1 MRFFLPR
8 KGAAKK
14 EDEVNILYVD
24 NGTLANARFEKGTS
38 YGVWHNMRV
47 GPKAA
52 SSFVEFQHLNET
64 NMSAKDALVLERR
77 LEEEARD
84 KYYETY
90 GQKFKTKHCFLELV
104 VNLKKH
110 HTLKDLEKVAKYVE
124 EKFGYRATLITLHR
138 DEGHYEY
145 DEQGN
150 ATKFV
155 ANIHGHIRFCVLDP
169 ENGKSIYRQKFR
181 KKFEFKQLQTQV
193 ANILGLQRGTP
204 NPNRKNIPS
213 RIYKRLVKD
222 PEALAIMTASVPEA
236 TKKVVE
242 KLTLA
247 KLKTINQ
254 EVREALR
261 SMSATRKEY
270 AQLEDIL
277 SAVKDKLKLKEKLTV
292 ENLEEQI
299 SAFLDAVKS
308 DFSKS
313 AVETIGGLNLKPAPD
328 GVVRPHGKIE
338 IAKLNGTY
346 NILTA
351 AAMQMNIAMAYGLNM
366 RVEELEKMQQ
376 KRRKT
381 AVLLSKTRSELRE
394 SQDRVQNLLEECQK
408 YKNKLIDLQDEYDK
422 LEEKHYAA
430 FDAQIVK
437 NPKKDPTVD
446 TVEYVL
452 PLQNKKDP
460 TRDDWGR

>member
-1 MRFFLPR
+1 M
-8 KGAAKK
+8 
-14 EDEVNILYVD
+14 NIPYVD

-38 YGVWHNMRV
+38 YGVFHNMRV

-52 SSFVEFQHLNET
+52 SSFVEFQHLNKT

-138 DEGHYEY
+138 DEGRYEY

-169 ENGKSIYRQKFR
+169 KNGKSIYRQKFR
-181 KKFEFKQLQTQV
+181 KRLEFKQLQTQI
-193 ANILGLQRGTP
+193 ANMLGLQRGMP

-270 AQLEDIL
+270 AQLEGIL
-277 SAVKDKLKLKEKLTV
+277 SAVKEKLKLKEKLTV

-328 GVVRPHGKIE
+328 GAVRPHGKIE
-338 IAKLNGTY
+338 IAKSNGTY

-351 AAMQMNIAMAYGLNM
+351 AAAQMNIAMAYGLNI

-381 AVLLSKTRSELRE
+381 AVLLSKTRSELRG

>member
-1 MRFFLPR
+1 MSM
-8 KGAAKK
+8 
-14 EDEVNILYVD
+14 NIPYVD

-38 YGVWHNMRV
+38 YGVFHNMRG

-52 SSFVEFQHLNET
+52 SSFVEFQHINET

-181 KKFEFKQLQTQV
+181 KRLEFKQLQTQI
-193 ANILGLQRGTP
+193 ANMLGLQRGTP

-254 EVREALR
+254 EVRETLR
-261 SMSATRKEY
+261 GMSATRKEY

-381 AVLLSKTRSELRE
+381 AVLLSTTRSELRE

-452 PLQNKKDP
+452 PLQNKKDR

>member
-1 MRFFLPR
+1 M
-8 KGAAKK
+8 
-14 EDEVNILYVD
+14 NIPYVD

-38 YGVWHNMRV
+38 YGVFHNMRV

-52 SSFVEFQHLNET
+52 SSFVEFQHLNKT

-138 DEGHYEY
+138 DEGRYEY

-169 ENGKSIYRQKFR
+169 KNGKSIYRQKFR
-181 KKFEFKQLQTQV
+181 KRLEFKQLQTQI
-193 ANILGLQRGTP
+193 ANMLGLQRGMP

-270 AQLEDIL
+270 AQLESIL

-292 ENLEEQI
+292 ENLEEQL

-328 GVVRPHGKIE
+328 GAVRPHGKIE
-338 IAKLNGTY
+338 IAKSNGTY

-351 AAMQMNIAMAYGLNM
+351 AAAQMNIAMAYGLNI

>member
-1 MRFFLPR
+1 M
-8 KGAAKK
+8 
-14 EDEVNILYVD
+14 NIPYVD

-38 YGVWHNMRV
+38 YGVFHNMRV

-52 SSFVEFQHLNET
+52 SSFVEFQHLNKT

-138 DEGHYEY
+138 DEGRYEY

-169 ENGKSIYRQKFR
+169 KNGKSIYRQKFR
-181 KKFEFKQLQTQV
+181 KRLEFKQLQTQI
-193 ANILGLQRGTP
+193 ANMLGLQRGMP

-270 AQLEDIL
+270 AQLESIL

-292 ENLEEQI
+292 ENLEEQL

-328 GVVRPHGKIE
+328 GAVRPHGKIE
-338 IAKLNGTY
+338 IAKSNGTY

-351 AAMQMNIAMAYGLNM
+351 AAAQMNIAMAYGLNI

-381 AVLLSKTRSELRE
+381 AVLLSKTRSELRG

-460 TRDDWGR
+460 TRDD

>member
-1 MRFFLPR
+1 
-8 KGAAKK
+8 
-14 EDEVNILYVD
+14 VNIPYVD

-38 YGVWHNMRV
+38 YGVFHNMRV

-52 SSFVEFQHLNET
+52 SSFVEFQHLNKT

-138 DEGHYEY
+138 DEGRYEY

-169 ENGKSIYRQKFR
+169 KNGKSIYRQKFR
-181 KKFEFKQLQTQV
+181 KRLEFKQLQTQI
-193 ANILGLQRGTP
+193 ANMLGLQRGMP

-270 AQLEDIL
+270 AQLESIL

-292 ENLEEQI
+292 ENLEEQL

-328 GVVRPHGKIE
+328 GAVRPHGKIE
-338 IAKLNGTY
+338 IAKSNGTY

-351 AAMQMNIAMAYGLNM
+351 AAAQMNIAMAYGLNI

-381 AVLLSKTRSELRE
+381 AVLLSKTRSGLRG